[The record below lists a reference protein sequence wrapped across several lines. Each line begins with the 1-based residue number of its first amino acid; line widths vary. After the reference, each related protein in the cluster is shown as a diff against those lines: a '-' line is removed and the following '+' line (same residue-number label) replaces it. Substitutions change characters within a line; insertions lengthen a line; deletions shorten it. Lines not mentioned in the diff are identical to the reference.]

1 MSFVSRIRWQGLYSG
16 TEAAL
21 SIPGPYR
28 DTVSY
33 ARLNLYISNVCWK
46 LQSLG
51 VVPGSLWGLHLSDTL
66 LNIVATLAIEQM
78 GAASVS
84 VPEAEHVETWPLA
97 GILSDADNIR
107 ASCPVE
113 QVDLNWLQGEGG
125 FQGDERRL
133 GRGANDLCRIILTSG
148 STGRPKGVAY
158 THRMVEERI
167 SRFAYAFGEEF
178 ATHKRMLCCMGLSS
192 ALGYLFLMYT
202 LGRGG
207 MFCVPDPS
215 IDRTARKVSL
225 YNIQN
230 VVASPLTLGEFWAV
244 SETDELSFR
253 SLELILTA
261 GSLLPRILAE
271 QLRANVCNRMIN
283 LYGSAEAGVVAT
295 APVEALDLDNGEVG
309 FVVPDVHVD
318 IVDAQ
323 TGAVMTGGGGK
334 VRIRSQ
340 GNARS
345 YFGVDGSGTGTFAAD
360 TFYPGDQGYV
370 APNRMLSIFG
380 RDNNV
385 VNLGGVKTTIEQI
398 DAHLSG
404 APGVAELATVLIDDG
419 IGIKRTVAFVV
430 PAAEWSE
437 RAFWDWCHRHVARE
451 FWPFKLVASQRL
463 PRGATGKV
471 DRQRLSH
478 LL

>member
-178 ATHKRMLCCMGLSS
+178 PTHKRMLCCMGLSS
-192 ALGYLFLMYT
+192 A
-202 LGRGG
+202 
-207 MFCVPDPS
+207 
-215 IDRTARKVSL
+215 
-225 YNIQN
+225 
-230 VVASPLTLGEFWAV
+230 
-244 SETDELSFR
+244 
-253 SLELILTA
+253 
-261 GSLLPRILAE
+261 
-271 QLRANVCNRMIN
+271 
-283 LYGSAEAGVVAT
+283 
-295 APVEALDLDNGEVG
+295 
-309 FVVPDVHVD
+309 
-318 IVDAQ
+318 
-323 TGAVMTGGGGK
+323 
-334 VRIRSQ
+334 
-340 GNARS
+340 
-345 YFGVDGSGTGTFAAD
+345 
-360 TFYPGDQGYV
+360 
-370 APNRMLSIFG
+370 
-380 RDNNV
+380 
-385 VNLGGVKTTIEQI
+385 
-398 DAHLSG
+398 
-404 APGVAELATVLIDDG
+404 
-419 IGIKRTVAFVV
+419 
-430 PAAEWSE
+430 
-437 RAFWDWCHRHVARE
+437 
-451 FWPFKLVASQRL
+451 
-463 PRGATGKV
+463 
-471 DRQRLSH
+471 
-478 LL
+478 

>member
-21 SIPGPYR
+21 SVPGPYR

-33 ARLNLYISNVCWK
+33 LRLNQYIGNFCGR
-46 LQSLG
+46 LTALG
-51 VVPGSLWGLHLSDTL
+51 VVPGGLYGLHISDVL
-66 LNIVATLAIEQM
+66 LNIVATLALEHV

-84 VPEAEHVETWPLA
+84 LPDVEFVEAWPLA
-97 GILSDADNIR
+97 GILTDDATVNSR
-107 ASCPVE
+107 FSVE
-113 QVDLNWLQGEGG
+113 RIDLDWLQGEGLYEA
-125 FQGDERRL
+125 DETRL
-133 GRGANDLCRIILTSG
+133 GRGPDDLCRIILTSG

-167 SRFAYAFGEEF
+167 SRFSYAFGDEF
-178 ATHKRMLCCMGLSS
+178 VRQKRTLCCMGLSS
-192 ALGYLFLMYT
+192 ALGYLFLVYS

-215 IDRTARKVSL
+215 IDTTARKVSV

-244 SETDELSFR
+244 SQTDQMSFR
-253 SLELILTA
+253 SLELIMTA
-261 GSLLPRILAE
+261 GSLLPRALAD
-271 QLRANVCNRMIN
+271 QLRANICNRMVN

-309 FVVPDVHVD
+309 FVVPGVDVD
-318 IVDAQ
+318 ILDPQ
-323 TGAVMTGGGGK
+323 TGAVIVGGGGK
-334 VRIRSQ
+334 VRIRSEA
-340 GNARS
+340 NARS
-345 YFGVDGSGTGTFAAD
+345 YFGPESEGTGTFDKEA
-360 TFYPGDQGYV
+360 FYPGDQGYL

-385 VNLGGVKTTIEQI
+385 VNLGGIKTTIERI
-398 DAHLSG
+398 EARFAG
-404 APGVAELATVLIDDG
+404 TPGVAELAAVLIEDG
-419 IGIKRTVAFVV
+419 IGIKRTAVLVV
-430 PAAEWSE
+430 PNGNWSE
-437 RAFWDWCHRHVARE
+437 KTFWDHCHRSVPRE
-451 FWPFKLVASQRL
+451 FWPIRVITSDRL

-471 DRQRLSH
+471 DRLRLAS
-478 LL
+478 LV